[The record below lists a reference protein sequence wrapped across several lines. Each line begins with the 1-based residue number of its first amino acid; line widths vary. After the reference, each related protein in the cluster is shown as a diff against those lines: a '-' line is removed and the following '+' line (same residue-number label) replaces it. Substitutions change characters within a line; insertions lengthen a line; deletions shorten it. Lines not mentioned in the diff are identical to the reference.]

1 MIRDAAA
8 VQPTGEEGEGGGDEV
23 GGKIGRCPERTHVR
37 ALCSLTPSIWPKSC
51 QNFLLSWWARSCLCR
66 KELSALNGDKE
77 ALADLVQRAAA
88 PSHLATKREQNRGG

>member
-1 MIRDAAA
+1 MPRKDSCESALLFDSVNLA
-8 VQPTGEEGEGGGDEV
+8 
-23 GGKIGRCPERTHVR
+23 KIVSE
-37 ALCSLTPSIWPKSC
+37 LQSC
-51 QNFLLSWWARSCLCR
+51 QNFLLSLWARSCLCR

>member
-1 MIRDAAA
+1 MPRKDSC
-8 VQPTGEEGEGGGDEV
+8 ES
-23 GGKIGRCPERTHVR
+23 
-37 ALCSLTPSIWPKSC
+37 ALLHISESISQICS
-51 QNFLLSWWARSCLCR
+51 FLLSLWARSCLCR

>member
-1 MIRDAAA
+1 MPRKDSCESALLFNSVNLA
-8 VQPTGEEGEGGGDEV
+8 
-23 GGKIGRCPERTHVR
+23 KIVSE
-37 ALCSLTPSIWPKSC
+37 L
-51 QNFLLSWWARSCLCR
+51 LLSLWARSCLCR